1 MKHQHFVT
9 ILLILLITSCSQNR
23 YEKPSIIELVD
34 TNYRFSTEILIK
46 YCKENRIN
54 VGSIYQWQNHWTI
67 YTDQSHV
74 KEIVTI
80 LEKRF
85 PHLKITVFDQPF
97 YNFNREKHFH
107 EKPASKWENIIM
119 TANLVE
125 DTIKQKE
132 YMEYHRTQFKKW
144 PEISYGF
151 SKANFQQLLVFRNGR
166 QLMLVISIPKGES
179 LDKLNPQTSENN
191 PRVNDWNSIM
201 SKYQEGI
208 EDAPKG
214 TTWVVFQSLR

>member
-1 MKHQHFVT
+1 
-9 ILLILLITSCSQNR
+9 
-23 YEKPSIIELVD
+23 
-34 TNYRFSTEILIK
+34 
-46 YCKENRIN
+46 
-54 VGSIYQWQNHWTI
+54 
-67 YTDQSHV
+67 
-74 KEIVTI
+74 
-80 LEKRF
+80 
-85 PHLKITVFDQPF
+85 LKITVFDQPF